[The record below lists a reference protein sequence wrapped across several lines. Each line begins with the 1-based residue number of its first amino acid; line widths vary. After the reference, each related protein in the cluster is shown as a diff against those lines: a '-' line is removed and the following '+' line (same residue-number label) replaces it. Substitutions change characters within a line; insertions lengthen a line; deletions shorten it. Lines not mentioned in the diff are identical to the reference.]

1 MKRITIWFVLCTLA
15 ALVVA
20 CGKKRDDKNIIVKK
34 QTVSKA
40 PIKTEK
46 MEDVDYE
53 KNVDWVGSVYK
64 VSVRRFCD
72 ESLPVVEDE
81 YGKKYYDNKITI
93 QVTRKDGS
101 DFFNRTFTKGDF
113 SSCLNDDFRKNGALL
128 GLVFTEADGDNL
140 KFAGSI
146 GSPDQLSD
154 EQIPVVL
161 ILNRMGTV
169 SIKRDN
175 LLDTP
180 SSPDGQDMQDMEED
194 GV

>member
-1 MKRITIWFVLCTLA
+1 MKKTSTWLVFSALAVL
-15 ALVVA
+15 VIA
-20 CGKKRDDKNIIVKK
+20 CGKKEENKNIIVKK

-40 PIKTEK
+40 PVKTEK
-46 MEDVDYE
+46 MEDVDFE

-72 ESLPVVEDE
+72 ESLPMVEDE
-81 YGKKYYDNKITI
+81 YGNKYYDNKITI

-101 DFFNRTFTKGDF
+101 EFFNRTFTKSDF

-161 ILNRMGTV
+161 ILNRMGAV

-180 SSPDGQDMQDMEED
+180 GTLEGQDDLDVEED